1 MTQRASGLVFT
12 LLTALATTAA
22 AQTPPAPVP
31 PVPSAPASPA
41 PARPTPAVTTPAV
54 TGQAAARDP
63 RWALVVSGASGG
75 ADYAKQLATWRQD
88 IEAALTTR
96 FGFLPAQIVQLVDE
110 TARTAGTPATAENV
124 RKTLTTLKGQVGKDD
139 LLLVVLLG
147 HGTFDGQ
154 AAKFNLVGPDL
165 TATEWGALLGAV
177 PGRQVV
183 VNTTEASAPFL
194 DALAARNRIVVTATD
209 TAAQRYATVFP
220 EYFVKAL
227 GDAQSDLDKN
237 GRTSIWELFASS
249 SGAVARHYSERAQ
262 LTTERALLTDTGDKA
277 GVQATV
283 TTGPVGT
290 LARSFYLDRDAAA
303 DSADPAVRELIDRR
317 RTLEGEAQAHLQR
330 KGDAADAA
338 AWAAEFERLMIE
350 LARVSREIRQRS

>member
-1 MTQRASGLVFT
+1 MTPRAGWLTLGLA
-12 LLTALATTAA
+12 LLWPVVAA
-22 AQTPPAPVP
+22 AQ
-31 PVPSAPASPA
+31 APAA
-41 PARPTPAVTTPAV
+41 PAAGT
-54 TGQAAARDP
+54 RDS
-63 RWALVVSGASGG
+63 RWAIVVSGASGG
-75 ADYAKQLATWRQD
+75 PEYAAQLATWRQA
-88 IEAALTTR
+88 IQTALTSR
-96 FGFLPAQIVQLVDE
+96 FGFSAAQIVQLVDE

-124 RKTLTTLKGQVGKDD
+124 RKAFATLRGQVGKDD
-139 LLLVVLLG
+139 LVLVVLLG

-165 TATEWGALLGAV
+165 TAADWGAMLGAL
-177 PGRQVV
+177 PGRQVI

-194 DALAARNRIVVTATD
+194 EALAARGRVVITATE

-227 GDAQSDLDKN
+227 GDVQSDLDKN

-249 SGAVARHYSERAQ
+249 STAVARHYSERAQ
-262 LTTERALLTDTGDKA
+262 LTTERAMLSDTGDKA

-283 TTGPVGT
+283 TTGPIGT
-290 LARSFYLDRDAAA
+290 MARSFYLDRDVASE
-303 DSADPAVRELIDRR
+303 SADPAVRVLIERR
-317 RTLEGEAQAHLQR
+317 RALENEAEAHIQ
-330 KGDAADAA
+330 KKPGTDPA